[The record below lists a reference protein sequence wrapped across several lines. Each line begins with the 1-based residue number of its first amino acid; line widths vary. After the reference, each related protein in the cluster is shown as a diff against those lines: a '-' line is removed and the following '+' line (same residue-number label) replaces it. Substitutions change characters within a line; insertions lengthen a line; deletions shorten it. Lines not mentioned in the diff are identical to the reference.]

1 MIGIGISFI
10 LGGLLGWAADHILNR
25 GEQMVMNPM
34 ICIIF
39 GIIGGLVGSFV
50 MFSLGFGGGLDDILG
65 LLVQLG
71 AGIVGS
77 VLFLVLISLFGRGED
92 Y

>member
-10 LGGLLGWAADHILNR
+10 LGGLIGWAADHFYNR
-25 GEQMVMNPM
+25 GEQMVIHPLL
-34 ICIIF
+34 CIIF
-39 GIIGGLVGSFV
+39 GIVGAVLGSWAMGSLIG
-50 MFSLGFGGGLDDILG
+50 GGGLKV

-71 AGIVGS
+71 AGMGGA
-77 VLFLVLISLFGRGED
+77 VLLLLLIGLFGMGDD